1 MYSHEIVRVEYF
13 IDKDPG
19 FGQGI
24 EIKKTES
31 EKIDFVAEL
40 EKLGIGPHI
49 LYIRS
54 MDSEF
59 KWTQTKNIPFFINA
73 EKNEKSLSRVEYF
86 IDKDPGLFNGVE
98 IKSVDGEKSEF
109 TIPCTDIQA
118 GGHLLYIRSIDSDGY
133 ISTVKT
139 VPFYMK
145 STQPELVAIEYFI
158 DNDPGKG
165 KGKTIYLEDNTEHF
179 SSSFN
184 ADLTDVE
191 PGSHIFYVRG
201 LNKDGSWSSM
211 ENFPFEMIASALGD
225 ITIETKYMVNY
236 DKSAGMIRVI
246 YISDSM
252 NDKFYEL
259 FDLKGTLVQSGK
271 LNGNNESY
279 LIKCDMLNDGVFIM
293 KLMYK
298 ESIYSK
304 RFIIKR

>member
-49 LYIRS
+49 LYIRA

-145 STQPELVAIEYFI
+145 STQMLQEFTNYTGGAH
-158 DNDPGKG
+158 DNAKIATTNINLKNGTTLTLADVLAKG
-165 KGKTIYLEDNTEHF
+165 
-179 SSSFN
+179 
-184 ADLTDVE
+184 
-191 PGSHIFYVRG
+191 
-201 LNKDGSWSSM
+201 
-211 ENFPFEMIASALGD
+211 
-225 ITIETKYMVNY
+225 
-236 DKSAGMIRVI
+236 
-246 YISDSM
+246 SD
-252 NDKFYEL
+252 
-259 FDLKGTLVQSGK
+259 
-271 LNGNNESY
+271 
-279 LIKCDMLNDGVFIM
+279 
-293 KLMYK
+293 YK
-298 ESIYSK
+298 ERIECMIDK
-304 RFIIKR
+304 EQGTKNKK